1 MSFFEFPHT
10 RTYDSDL
17 GWIIWAMKKLI
28 NEMDNFANLNSI
40 KFANPIQWDI
50 TTQYEKNTVVVN
62 PINGTAYLS
71 VKPVP
76 AGVSL
81 DNGEYWTTIFTLDL
95 TSSIK
100 NITLRDDGSNL
111 NATFPSEVNDWLL
124 WNGILYKVIRAID
137 LGQSYIVGYNIERFT
152 VEMFIREYINNVLNK
167 INSLIGD
174 LNDLTT
180 EDKTNLVNAINS
192 LNIGEIENAISRLT
206 ASLEEERQNR
216 IAAIGNVNEIIGSL
230 SDLET
235 TSRNDIVSAINEVNS
250 MVLGAYD
257 TADIRNYG
265 GVGDGVTNDTDAFN
279 RCMQANGKVYLPIIN
294 SSNPAVYL
302 LDGIVLS
309 GNNTIICDFGASI
322 KYIGAGYLFTIKGS
336 NVKMIGI
343 TATFTNG
350 GSFISIANTTG
361 SYIREFIINNIITIG
376 ATHFIDDTASTSDYV
391 SMYIDT
397 VECKQQAGRCLNI
410 HHSFAFLL
418 IKDLTSDATGRATN
432 ANFAH
437 FWFENSAGMQLS
449 HVEAEGGLVTSYD
462 QANAGFYFKNCI
474 AVWIDKCLAD
484 TCAGAGF
491 YQDIGCKYF
500 YISNSASSLCCGFG
514 FMLNGS
520 NNQLTGCF
528 VVGRKGMDISSSGA
542 HGINS
547 YSDITNIS
555 NVIVSDVTGNGIA
568 VQSGRHL
575 IDNAQI
581 KNCNVGIGNTASATG
596 YIHDCDVQGN
606 VTAVSALAP
615 VFYKDIFDGTTLW
628 SNV

>member
-10 RTYDSDL
+10 RTYDADL
-17 GWIIWAMKKLI
+17 GWLIWAMQKLI
-28 NEMDNFANLNSI
+28 AEMDNFANLNSI

-111 NATFPSEVNDWLL
+111 TATFPSEVNDWLL

-137 LGQSYIVGYNIERFT
+137 LWQSYIDGYNIERFT
-152 VEMFIREYINNVLNK
+152 VEMFIREYINNLLK
-167 INSLIGD
+167 QINSVIGN

-192 LNIGEIENAISRLT
+192 LNISEIENAIRRLT
-206 ASLEEERQNR
+206 ASVEEERQNR
-216 IAAIGNVNEIIGSL
+216 IAAIGNVNKIIGSL

-235 TSRNDIVSAINEVNS
+235 TSKNDIVSAINEVNS

-265 GVGDGVTNDTDAFN
+265 GVGNGVTNDTAAFN

-302 LDGIVLS
+302 LDDIVLN
-309 GNNTIICDFGASI
+309 GNNNIICDFGASI
-322 KYIGAGYLFTIKGS
+322 KYTGVGYLFTIKGS
-336 NVKMIGI
+336 NVKIIGV

-361 SYIREFIINNIITIG
+361 NYIREFIINNIITIG

-418 IKDLTSDATGRATN
+418 IKDLTSDVTGRATN

-491 YQDIGCKYF
+491 YQDTGCKYF

-520 NNQLTGCF
+520 NNQMTGCF

-547 YSDITNIS
+547 YSDIANIS
-555 NVIVSDVTGNGIA
+555 NVIISDVTGNGIA

-581 KNCNVGIGNTASATG
+581 KNSDVGIGNTANATG

-606 VTAVSALAP
+606 VTAVSAVAP